1 MKKILLLLLCASATI
16 FTFAQSDKYMSNMK
30 KNIALL
36 DSNFSVE
43 TANSFVR
50 IGDMEKTQWL
60 PYYYA
65 SYCYIMQGYT
75 SNDNSQKDAL
85 ADKANMLLDKA
96 VEILGKENSETK
108 VIRSMIAS
116 LHLMVDPQSR
126 FMTYGTA
133 AANYNAEA
141 MAMDS
146 TNPRPILLDAQMKFY
161 TPEMFGGGKKV
172 ALPIFEKAK
181 KMFSAFKPET
191 EISPVWGEGT
201 LNYFLSMYKE

>member
-1 MKKILLLLLCASATI
+1 MKKIMLVLLFGC
-16 FTFAQSDKYMSNMK
+16 FTLFSFSQSEKYVNNMK

-65 SYCYIMQGYT
+65 AYCYVMQGYT
-75 SNDNSQKDAL
+75 EKDNSKKDAL
-85 ADKANMLLDKA
+85 ADKANTLIDKA

-116 LHLMVDPQSR
+116 VHLTVDPPGR
-126 FMTYGTA
+126 YATYGA
-133 AANYNAEA
+133 AASTYSAEA
-141 MAMDS
+141 IALDS
-146 TNPRPILLDAQMKFY
+146 TNPRPVLLDAQMKLY
-161 TPEMFGGGKKV
+161 TPEMFGGGKNTAKP
-172 ALPIFEKAK
+172 LFEKAQQL
-181 KMFSAFKPET
+181 FAQFKPES
-191 EISPVWGEGT
+191 EISPNWGERT
-201 LNYFLSMYKE
+201 LQYFLSMYK